1 MNFTKLK
8 NLQNSYTVEISD
20 REIILEIKK
29 EIGYTKRRKKWE
41 TKTML
46 CRRNVMNQKL
56 KIAAIACLAGIAVL
70 STGFSA
76 MTLIR
81 VKQLEE
87 NVSAVHSSVTNI
99 DSDINSTLNSA
110 VTTITQTAEKS
121 ASIVSDYKVIWG
133 ECSQKDQTMQVKI
146 RIMPKTYNEETQVR
160 VRYSGH
166 SAKGQGYDMVFDT
179 EGFDELAAEAQ
190 RVESGVYEAELTIPL
205 VDYISLNAEI
215 QNGDSI
221 QQEKLKDQ
229 YSAWGLHLLHPQM
242 SGGFEQYSVTSND
255 KMSIDYT
262 AFAQV
267 DLMTSYDAGGVSNDP
282 EMVGGTVSIY
292 LNDEEL
298 ETRDLGAQEV
308 EVESDEAEKTVLED
322 GSILKVWS
330 GDNSSHPTSWTG
342 QIKNLKEGDVISFVI
357 RIQDENGFTYEKEVE
372 RTVYT
377 VKDGWIKG
385 TNDSSC
391 SQEIIVK

>member
-1 MNFTKLK
+1 
-8 NLQNSYTVEISD
+8 
-20 REIILEIKK
+20 
-29 EIGYTKRRKKWE
+29 
-41 TKTML
+41 
-46 CRRNVMNQKL
+46 MNQKL

-179 EGFDELAAEAQ
+179 EGFE
-190 RVESGVYEAELTIPL
+190 
-205 VDYISLNAEI
+205 IS
-215 QNGDSI
+215 
-221 QQEKLKDQ
+221 
-229 YSAWGLHLLHPQM
+229 
-242 SGGFEQYSVTSND
+242 
-255 KMSIDYT
+255 
-262 AFAQV
+262 
-267 DLMTSYDAGGVSNDP
+267 
-282 EMVGGTVSIY
+282 
-292 LNDEEL
+292 
-298 ETRDLGAQEV
+298 
-308 EVESDEAEKTVLED
+308 
-322 GSILKVWS
+322 
-330 GDNSSHPTSWTG
+330 
-342 QIKNLKEGDVISFVI
+342 
-357 RIQDENGFTYEKEVE
+357 E
-372 RTVYT
+372 R
-377 VKDGWIKG
+377 
-385 TNDSSC
+385 
-391 SQEIIVK
+391 